1 MFEMFV
7 LLINEINPHS
17 FCFVSYLFSFYLHA
31 WSSPTQ
37 RIAPHDFLYCI
48 FENLPWEFAVVICR
62 RNLQWLFAVRICRAY
77 LPWVFCIYK
86 RILFIWRQTF
96 FICVQKF
103 LIWEIFFINSASSCY
118 CRGSYGPPYCTA
130 LIVGIFERIC

>member
-31 WSSPTQ
+31 WSSPTR
-37 RIAPHDFLYCI
+37 RIAPHDLLYCI
-48 FENLPWEFAVVICR
+48 FENLPWEFAVAVCR
-62 RNLQWLFAVRICRAY
+62 ENLPCLFAVGFCPYKGI
-77 LPWVFCIYK
+77 LFCICEQ
-86 RILFIWRQTF
+86 ILFIWRQTF
-96 FICVQKF
+96 FICVQKI
-103 LIWEIFFINSASSCY
+103 LICEIFFINSASCCY
-118 CRGSYGPPYCTA
+118 CRGSFGPPYCTA